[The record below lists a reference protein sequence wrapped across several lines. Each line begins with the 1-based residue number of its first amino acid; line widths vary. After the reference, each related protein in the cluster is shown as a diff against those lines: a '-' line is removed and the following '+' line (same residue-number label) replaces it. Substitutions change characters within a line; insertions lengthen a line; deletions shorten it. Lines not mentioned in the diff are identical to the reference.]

1 MLKKIS
7 VAATLALAL
16 STSAVA
22 HSVWAGMRG
31 GNLQICYGEGPL
43 DDFYNPAWLKE
54 AKGYDVNLKEAPLKV
69 DKQGKIVLLSP
80 DESVQI
86 IAINSDN
93 GFWSNTKKGPWINKA
108 KDENKEA
115 TKGKHHSKMS
125 VNYIS
130 QDIVFKKAKPVKIEK
145 PKALGLEMEII
156 PQTDPRFLKQGDSLK
171 VQLIYQNKPMADTE
185 IMYDVVGNLGKSVK
199 TDKDGFAELKVQND
213 GFNMIGIETSFDRAD
228 KTKADTN
235 GYFSALT
242 FTIMPAE

>member
-7 VAATLALAL
+7 VATTLALVL

-31 GNLQICYGEGPL
+31 GEMQICYGEGPL

-54 AKGYDVNLKEAPLKV
+54 VKGYDSSLKDASVKV
-69 DKQGKIVLLSP
+69 DKQGKIVFLKP
-80 DESVQI
+80 DENVQVI
-86 IAINSDN
+86 SIYSDN

-130 QDIVFKKAKPVKIEK
+130 QDIVFGKAKPVKIEK

-171 VQLIYQNKPMADTE
+171 VQLIYQNKPMADTK
-185 IMYDVVGNLGKSVK
+185 IMYDVVGNLGKSVT
-199 TDKDGFAELKVQND
+199 TDKEGFAELKVQND
-213 GFNMIGIETSFDRAD
+213 GFNMIGIETTFDRAD
-228 KTKADTN
+228 KTKADTD

-242 FTIMPAE
+242 FTLMPSE